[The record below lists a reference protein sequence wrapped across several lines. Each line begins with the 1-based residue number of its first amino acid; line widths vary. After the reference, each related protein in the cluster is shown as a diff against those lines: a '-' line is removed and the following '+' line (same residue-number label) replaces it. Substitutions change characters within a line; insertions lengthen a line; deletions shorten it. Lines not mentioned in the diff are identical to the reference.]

1 MPISFKCLR
10 VGVRVCVN
18 ADARQ
23 PGIIFDSSLS
33 HEGLLIILTIEQL
46 DPQWKEL
53 LTQTLLTSE
62 IWLVLFAKWLNSPE
76 SVISCGDI
84 WALREHTVPK
94 AGALALLQRTAAGRQ
109 TEKGAIRQQ
118 SRQEGGEREK
128 GHKGGSSWSQVS
140 WLRAV
145 QQLQIIEIVFWYIK
159 KGLFNNIFPVVFS
172 YGEYICWGI
181 PHNWG
186 ELGVHLRR
194 LRQQC
199 VFSET
204 TGLIARI
211 LCVYLL
217 F

>member
-1 MPISFKCLR
+1 MGGCVLICLLASS
-10 VGVRVCVN
+10 VCVWVCVN
-18 ADARQ
+18 ADARE

-109 TEKGAIRQQ
+109 TERGAIRQQ

-128 GHKGGSSWSQVS
+128 GHRGGSSGSQVS
-140 WLRAV
+140 WLR
-145 QQLQIIEIVFWYIK
+145 
-159 KGLFNNIFPVVFS
+159 
-172 YGEYICWGI
+172 
-181 PHNWG
+181 
-186 ELGVHLRR
+186 
-194 LRQQC
+194 
-199 VFSET
+199 
-204 TGLIARI
+204 LITDYLNCI
-211 LCVYLL
+211 LIH
-217 F
+217 